1 MAKVQIEESTMVSV
15 LVHEVSKRIQGF
27 MEPTNAV
34 RTYKALM
41 VGITRFLAT
50 VKTTKH
56 PTAFTV
62 TDGEGNFVIGAVV
75 EYEEAPDKEDD
86 VTGNWDYYFTF
97 NKEDIPE
104 KAVIYDIKS
113 EQTHKPI
120 AAAVWEYCS
129 ARFGGTDGMI
139 NIYVIAFEVL
149 RDYMLEGAVEGD
161 TYELIYPGVFTAQS
175 SVENGEKVVSLI
187 PDGLIKKMIKDD
199 EKLEEAKNS

>member
-1 MAKVQIEESTMVSV
+1 MAKVQIEESSMVSV

-56 PTAFTV
+56 PVAFTI
-62 TDGEGNFVIGAVV
+62 TDNEGNFVMAAVV
-75 EYEEAPDKEDD
+75 EYEDAPDKEDD
-86 VTGNWDYYFTF
+86 VTGNWDYYYTF
-97 NKEDIPE
+97 YKDDVPE
-104 KAVIYDIKS
+104 KSVIYDVKS

-120 AAAVWEYCS
+120 AAAAWEYCS
-129 ARFGGTDGMI
+129 ARFGGTDGLI

-149 RDYMLEGAVEGD
+149 RDYMMEGAVEGD
-161 TYELIYPGVFTAQS
+161 TYELVYPGVFTAQS

-187 PDGLIKKMIKDD
+187 PDGLIKKMVKDD